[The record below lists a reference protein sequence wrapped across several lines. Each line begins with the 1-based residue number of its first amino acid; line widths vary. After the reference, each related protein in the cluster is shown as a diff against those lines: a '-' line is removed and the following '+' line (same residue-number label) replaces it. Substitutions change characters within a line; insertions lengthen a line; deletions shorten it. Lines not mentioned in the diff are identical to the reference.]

1 MSYQKLFR
9 KEALRHQYKSQEFG
23 ESVIQ
28 QPLLLDKALLIMVI
42 AVCLLM
48 SLAVVYPFVS
58 TERLSLEAHESNYF
72 PIVSPTPVV
81 VERHLHPDG
90 SRINREQVITQVRT
104 FDGVSRRE
112 QVDLMSAS
120 ETGVYFS
127 VINAGTSAQPFQP
140 IAKILR
146 TNEDHLFFFT
156 LTGAKAEQL
165 KPGQWVKLTA
175 GHHQASGKVHSVIGP
190 FQQGRINIGIQLQS
204 AYDVGVLHPSAA
216 VRLELSVKRN
226 NFFALLR
233 EEGA

>member
-28 QPLLLDKALLIMVI
+28 QPLLLDKALLLMAI

-48 SLAVVYPFVS
+48 GLVVVYPFVS

-81 VERHLHPDG
+81 VERHLHP
-90 SRINREQVITQVRT
+90 
-104 FDGVSRRE
+104 
-112 QVDLMSAS
+112 
-120 ETGVYFS
+120 
-127 VINAGTSAQPFQP
+127 
-140 IAKILR
+140 
-146 TNEDHLFFFT
+146 
-156 LTGAKAEQL
+156 
-165 KPGQWVKLTA
+165 
-175 GHHQASGKVHSVIGP
+175 
-190 FQQGRINIGIQLQS
+190 
-204 AYDVGVLHPSAA
+204 SAA
-216 VRLELSVKRN
+216 VRLELSVKRD

>member
-1 MSYQKLFR
+1 MSYLKLFR

-42 AVCLLM
+42 AVGLLM
-48 SLAVVYPFVS
+48 SLAAVYPFVS
-58 TERLSLEAHESNYF
+58 TERLSLEAHASNYF
-72 PIVSPTPVV
+72 PIVSPTPIV

-90 SRINREQVITQVRT
+90 SRINREQLITQVRS
-104 FDGVSRRE
+104 FDAGSRRE
-112 QVDLMSAS
+112 QVDLMSS
-120 ETGVYFS
+120 NESGVYFA
-127 VINAGTSAQPFQP
+127 VVNAGTTAQAFQP
-140 IAKILR
+140 IAKVLR
-146 TNEDHLFFFT
+146 SNDDYLFFFT

-165 KPGQWVKLTA
+165 KPGQLVILTA
-175 GHHQASGKVHSVIGP
+175 GHHRASGKVHSVIGP
-190 FQQGRINIGIQLQS
+190 FQQGRINIGIQLDP

-233 EEGA
+233 EESA